1 MTLTL
6 ELDAELAEVLAEE
19 AARKKMSLPDY
30 AVYLLNTTV
39 PPPPPIKTGA
49 DLVAYWETE
58 GLIGTRPDITDPEA
72 YSQAM
77 RARSNTPRHRE

>member
-30 AVYLLNTTV
+30 AVYLLTITV
-39 PPPPPIKTGA
+39 PPPPPLKTGA
-49 DLVAYWETE
+49 DVVAYWESE
-58 GLIGTRPDITDPEA
+58 GLIGSRPDITDPEA
-72 YSQAM
+72 HSQVM
-77 RARSNTPRHRE
+77 RAKSNGRHRG